1 MKDIM
6 LKIIGKQFTNENPEE
21 QMEFIT
27 EGKLFERNGSTYLIY
42 DESDF
47 SGFPGCKTSLKLKD
61 EPVRMKRVGKYVGYG
76 LEIEFK
82 KGHRFFTK
90 YETPYGV
97 IDMEVLTNSVENNLS
112 PEGRGNIDIDYH
124 VSLGGMAEG
133 RNELKIEVS

>member
-6 LKIIGKQFTNENPEE
+6 LKIIGKQFTDENPEE

-61 EPVRMKRVGKYVGYG
+61 DTVRMKRLGKDVGYG